1 MVKRISTTLL
11 VLLSSTGCSLL
22 IDNSPFLGSDA
33 GVQPDAGG
41 GGDGGRDAGRDAGP
55 NAPTTPE
62 VHIEPAEPRTLDDL
76 SVVIDVEST
85 DPLAAGA
92 ITYEHRWLRD
102 AEDTGETGTTIAS
115 ARTAKGQTWTVEVTP
130 VTADDRRGPPATAS
144 VTILNTPPTIRTVGL
159 SSYRPVVDDTLTAFA
174 GSVSDV
180 DGDTVTVR
188 YRWLIDGAAASPTTR
203 QLGLTDATAPAGSEI
218 FVEARAF
225 DGSEES
231 APVDAGP
238 AIVVA
243 NTTRWIQHWP
253 DRGNVE
259 LVTYDER
266 HQRII
271 IGTSRV
277 EGNEPQLWEHD
288 LDTDRFVRLR
298 PTGDAPGFWLYPES
312 GSYDPTTGTVY
323 FLTGQF
329 SGPMELYALHLRERG
344 RERWEQL
351 PLTGDAPP
359 SPPLN
364 GAVLDAS
371 RARLYFLSQGSGG
384 TDAEL
389 WQVQLSTS
397 GGATSRVADGLAFD
411 LLGGTWVSAR
421 GADVAYLLGGGA
433 PIAIDA
439 IHRLDF
445 ASATTLEELVT
456 RLPVAAAGLTAASTA
471 DGSALIFGYGQSDG
485 SPVDGFW
492 RLDRSSMEITA
503 ASAADSRFSM
513 RLASGLFIDD
523 ARERLLMYPGRR
535 GFGLG
540 EYELFAL
547 PHSLDEVQEVH
558 AFGRHAPPLSHV
570 LAAAVLD
577 DLVLFGGMDRDR
589 STHGGVWSGSSL
601 GFAGMRRV
609 MTTADPTFG
618 APVARAEIGI
628 SYVGDLLAF
637 FGGTTDGTALAD
649 GTTWRLDGTRWVA
662 RRLVTTASAPA
673 PRRGASFFDFPVC
686 DGDLGVF
693 GGATASGLT
702 NDVSYMDCSAAD
714 AECAWSTPVTSGT
727 PPSPRRDSA
736 LLGVSGGFIVL
747 GGLTSSGRVMDA
759 HGLMECPR
767 TWSAMSMT
775 GDVPSPRSGHTI
787 TGGILF
793 GGEVAGGYE
802 NDAYRITAS
811 TASGTV
817 ALSRLEPA
825 MDGDG
830 LPEGRTG
837 HGAAYFGAAGGSMF
851 VYGGARTPT
860 LPFRGH
866 GRVLGDLWELRL
878 R

>member
-1 MVKRISTTLL
+1 MVKRITTTLL

-33 GVQPDAGG
+33 GVQPDAG

-76 SVVIDVEST
+76 SVVIDVESA

-92 ITYEHRWLRD
+92 IRYEHRWLRD
-102 AEDTGETGTTIAS
+102 AEDTGETGTTVAS

-130 VTADDRRGPPATAS
+130 VTADDRRGPAATAS
-144 VTILNTPPTIRTVGL
+144 VMILNTPPTIRTVGL
-159 SSYRPVVDDTLTAFA
+159 SSYRPVVDDTLTALP
-174 GSVSDV
+174 GSASDV

-188 YRWLIDGAAASPTTR
+188 YRWLIDGVAASPTTR
-203 QLGLTDATAPAGSEI
+203 QLALTDATTPAGSEI

-225 DGSEES
+225 DGTDESE
-231 APVDAGP
+231 PVDAGP

-259 LVTYDER
+259 LVTYDQR
-266 HQRII
+266 HQRIVF
-271 IGTSRV
+271 GTSRI

-288 LDTDRFVRLR
+288 LDADRFVRLR
-298 PTGDAPGFWLYPES
+298 PTGDAPGFWLFPES
-312 GSYDPTTGTVY
+312 GSYDPATDTVY
-323 FLTGQF
+323 FLTGEF
-329 SGPMELYALHLRERG
+329 SGPMELFALHLRERG
-344 RERWEQL
+344 RERWESI
-351 PLTGDAPP
+351 PLSGDAPP
-359 SPPLN
+359 HPPLN
-364 GAVLDAS
+364 GAVLDSS
-371 RARLYFLSQGSGG
+371 RGRLYFLSQGSGG

-389 WQVQLSTS
+389 WRVELTTAGGVTS
-397 GGATSRVADGLAFD
+397 QVADGLAFD
-411 LLGGTWVSAR
+411 LLGGSWAPVR
-421 GADVAYLLGGGA
+421 GTDVAYLLGGGSPA
-433 PIAIDA
+433 AIDA

-445 ASATTLEELVT
+445 ASATLEELAT
-456 RLPVAAAGLTAASTA
+456 RLPVAAAGLTASSTP
-471 DGSALIFGYGQSDG
+471 DGSALIFGYGQNDG

-492 RLDRSSMEITA
+492 RLDLSSMEITA

-513 RLASGLFIDD
+513 RLASGLFVDE
-523 ARERLLMYPGRR
+523 ARDRFLMYPGRR

-540 EYELFAL
+540 EYEVFAL
-547 PHSLDEVQEVH
+547 PSSLDDVQEVH
-558 AFGRHAPPLSHV
+558 AFEAYAPPLSRMM
-570 LAAAVLD
+570 AAAVLD
-577 DLVLFGGMDRDR
+577 DLVLFGGIDRDR
-589 STHGGVWSGSSL
+589 TTHAHVWSGSSL
-601 GFAGMRRV
+601 GFAGVRRV
-609 MTTADPTFG
+609 VTTADPTFG
-618 APVARAEIGI
+618 APVARAEIGV
-628 SYVGDLLAF
+628 SYGGDLLAF
-637 FGGTTDGTALAD
+637 FGGTTDGTGLAD

-662 RRLVTTASAPA
+662 RRLATTASAPE
-673 PRRGASFFDFPVC
+673 PRRGACFFDHPVC

-693 GGATASGLT
+693 GGGTASGLT
-702 NDVSYMDCSAAD
+702 NDVSYMDCSATD
-714 AECAWSTPVTSGT
+714 AECAWTTPVTMGT

-736 LLGVSGGFIVL
+736 LLAVSGGFIVL
-747 GGLTSSGRVMDA
+747 GGHTGTGRVMDA
-759 HGLMECPR
+759 YGLMECTR

-787 TGGILF
+787 TGGVLF
-793 GGEVAGGYE
+793 GGEVAGGYA
-802 NDAYRITAS
+802 NDAYRVTAS
-811 TASGTV
+811 TPSGTI
-817 ALSRLEPA
+817 ALTRLEPA
-825 MDGDG
+825 ADGDG

-837 HGAAYFGAAGGSMF
+837 HGAAYFGSAGSSLL